1 MLGTSMAGASDEPGG
16 GDEILVVLTLAAF
29 SGVVSGL
36 SIFDNTLL
44 GAQAK
49 RRLESRRKHSR
60 HDAHS

>member
-1 MLGTSMAGASDEPGG
+1 MLGTSKAGVSDEPGG

-36 SIFDNTLL
+36 SVFDNTLL

-49 RRLESRRKHSR
+49 WRLESRRKHSR
-60 HDAHS
+60 HVAHS

>member
-29 SGVVSGL
+29 SGVVLGL
-36 SIFDNTLL
+36 SVFDNTLL

>member
-1 MLGTSMAGASDEPGG
+1 MLGMSKAGASDEPGG

-29 SGVVSGL
+29 SGVVLGL
-36 SIFDNTLL
+36 SVFDNTLL

-60 HDAHS
+60 ARCP